1 MWWFKIRK
9 SVRRF
14 AEMMEMRLRMYDAE
28 KGKQGW
34 LSPNE
39 RTQPNLYGTRM
50 AHPAW
55 LMSCMDEELVE
66 LHNKWDERHTPNY
79 SHMWRKEV
87 IAEALDVANYAMM
100 LVDVMVV
107 RGSYECAGGSV
118 DTS

>member
-1 MWWFKIRK
+1 MWWFKIRP

-28 KGKQGW
+28 KGKRGW
-34 LSPNE
+34 LHP
-39 RTQPNLYGTRM
+39 QM
-50 AHPAW
+50 MHPAW

-66 LHNKWDERHTPNY
+66 LHNKWDERHTPKY

-100 LVDVMVV
+100 LVDIMVV
-107 RGSYECAGGSV
+107 RGSYERAASSG
-118 DTS
+118 DTD